1 MGRRYE
7 QDLTR
12 DFDGRIDEPTAL
24 ALGHYDLVSTT
35 LLVHRLA
42 KLSKAIRKSEKSA
55 LSMSMNEIVDASA
68 TVDEEMEI
76 AGILKARSPRRVA
89 RARHRHPARLLH
101 IPGIPLVKP
110 ECADDIRG

>member
-12 DFDGRIDEPTAL
+12 DFDGRIDEATAL

-42 KLSKAIRKSEKSA
+42 KLSKAIRASKSP
-55 LSMSMNEIVDASA
+55 LGMSINEFVDASA
-68 TVDEEMEI
+68 TVDEEVEI
-76 AGILKARSPRRVA
+76 ARILKVRSPRRVE

-101 IPGIPLVKP
+101 IPGIPLVEP
-110 ECADDIRG
+110 ESAEEIRG